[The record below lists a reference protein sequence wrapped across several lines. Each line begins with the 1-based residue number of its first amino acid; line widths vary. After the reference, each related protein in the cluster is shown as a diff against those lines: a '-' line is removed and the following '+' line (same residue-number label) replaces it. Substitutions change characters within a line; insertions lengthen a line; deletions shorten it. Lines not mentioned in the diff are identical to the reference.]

1 MKNDPVELLAPF
13 RKRLAE
19 LAPKTSA
26 NQVER
31 MSLPALYEAALQ
43 QTPRL
48 HSDHDLCVA
57 YKALGVVKEMGDD
70 GVDYWVGIETWINA
84 GMSPVIYFTGFPE
97 PDSFA
102 RSYLQIMQ
110 SQSIQLPNAQ
120 ALLGNL
126 SLQRFTQFWTD
137 HSSLLNYNHACEIIG
152 VIPELLT
159 QTNWRNFQAGEINL
173 HPRAKKQLDGR
184 LRRLVPLLCL
194 HENMDD
200 ADYYFA
206 KNSLQLNNPDDKQF
220 LVTQAIWGAADL
232 KCRNALERLV
242 HLEFRGWDNVT
253 LDNILINK
261 INNRS
266 HFLNI
271 EERDFWIAK
280 AIEVINLPDR
290 AYVQAWPSA
299 LYASIVH
306 LCNTDSFTQR
316 TSSYETTVAQCPAI
330 EELGRHASE
339 SAYAL
344 ARGIDSSRGI
354 EFKISPLT
362 LSILKP
368 EHRKDFIGD
377 LVRDLATNLLS
388 NIKNG
393 RQYFEPILVQKLL
406 RDADPLWATAITEW
420 VQRHFSMRD
429 FKPSDSGMAAIV
441 VLLTYPLRGVENK
454 EKAITWCR
462 AIRSPKWKIEAMHA
476 LNLSPQDININ
487 DHQKE
492 DFLSRDLG
500 L

>member
-19 LAPKTSA
+19 LAPKTPA
-26 NQVER
+26 NQVEH

-57 YKALGVVKEMGDD
+57 YKSLGVMKEMGDD
-70 GVDYWVGIETWINA
+70 GEDYWVGIETWINA

-102 RSYLQIMQ
+102 RSHIEIMQ

-137 HSSLLNYNHACEIIG
+137 HSSLLNFNDACEIIG
-152 VIPELLT
+152 VIPDLLK
-159 QTNWRNFQAGEINL
+159 QPNWRNFQAGEINL
-173 HPRAKKQLDGR
+173 HPKAKKQLDGR

-194 HENMDD
+194 YANMDD
-200 ADYYFA
+200 ADYHFA
-206 KNSLQLNNPDDKQF
+206 KNSLQLNNPDDRRF
-220 LVTQAIWGAADL
+220 LVTQAIWGTADF
-232 KCRNALERLV
+232 KSRNALERLV

-253 LDNILINK
+253 LDNILIHK
-261 INNRS
+261 INNGS
-266 HFLNI
+266 HVHDLA
-271 EERDFWIAK
+271 ERDFWVAK
-280 AIEVINLPDR
+280 ALEVINLPDR

-299 LYASIVH
+299 LYAGIVR
-306 LCNTDSFTQR
+306 LCSTDPFTQQAVL
-316 TSSYETTVAQCPAI
+316 YETVVADCPAV

-339 SAYAL
+339 CAYAL
-344 ARGIDSSRGI
+344 ARGLESSRDI
-354 EFKISPLT
+354 EFKISPVT

-368 EHRKDFIGD
+368 EYRKDFIDD
-377 LVRDLATNLLS
+377 LVRDLASNLLS
-388 NIKNG
+388 NIKKG
-393 RQYFEPILVQKLL
+393 QQYYEPTQVQKLL
-406 RDADPLWATAITEW
+406 RDADPLWAAAITEW
-420 VQRHFSMRD
+420 VQRHFNIRD

-441 VLLTYPLRGVENK
+441 VLLTYPLRGAENK
-454 EKAITWCR
+454 EKAIAWCR
-462 AIRSPKWKIEAMHA
+462 SVRSPKWKIEAMHA
-476 LNLSPQDININ
+476 LDLSPNDIKIN
-487 DHQKE
+487 DRQQE